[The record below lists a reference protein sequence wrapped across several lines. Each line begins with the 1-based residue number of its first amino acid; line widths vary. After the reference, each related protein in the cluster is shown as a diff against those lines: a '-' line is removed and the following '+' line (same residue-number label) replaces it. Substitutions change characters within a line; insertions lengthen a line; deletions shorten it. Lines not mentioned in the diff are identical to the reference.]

1 MFQKL
6 RNVRNQPC
14 CGYFLQG
21 GVRAVAMV
29 DIGISL
35 FAMILIASELVKKF
49 QDWVDMRKDENLRF
63 LYYVRAILWA
73 SYFAEKIVIVGLS
86 VFLFKTARRRNSR
99 LCMLWIY
106 LTIAA
111 MLMLTSATLATQVL
125 FPINALILTFFP
137 FYLAYKT
144 YTIYVVASFIKEIRS
159 YGGFNAALSG
169 LTDAEVEEFEK
180 GQGAHS
186 KGHGDEYDLAAIK
199 GQAFNKQFEI
209 SFDQLDMDETIPLGK
224 GAFGL
229 VYRAKLRNNMV
240 AGSDTSDDDDGGT
253 CVAVKTVHQST
264 DPAYFKTLLAELKIM
279 TFLPRNENVVNLVGA
294 CTSAIKQKR
303 LYIVVEFCP
312 FGNVHD
318 YLKARRG
325 LFVNYVGKDGN
336 FISLEAPSDNSNGSL
351 ATLPQYQNVIQ
362 SNANTLTTRHLL
374 QWCYET
380 AKGMQFLEE
389 RKVIHGDLAARN
401 LLLGYGRTIKITDFG
416 LSKKLYQYTDY
427 VKKQD
432 KLLPWRWMALESLQD
447 MRFSSKSDV
456 WGYGVT
462 TWEIFSLGE
471 VPFPGFSWTVDFIEQ
486 VRDDGLRMKR
496 PHNAPNDVYEL
507 MLETWD
513 IKEEERP
520 NFDRIVSFFE
530 NKYNLPQVNDSPSGD
545 PGDDGNNRNDDDEV
559 EVYIGNVQEILETG
573 ANSNSGGG
581 LSNYNYSSSN
591 DKLINDS
598 SKS

>member
-1 MFQKL
+1 M
-6 RNVRNQPC
+6 VMCPPS
-14 CGYFLQG
+14 FLQ
-21 GVRAVAMV
+21 
-29 DIGISL
+29 
-35 FAMILIASELVKKF
+35 
-49 QDWVDMRKDENLRF
+49 
-63 LYYVRAILWA
+63 
-73 SYFAEKIVIVGLS
+73 
-86 VFLFKTARRRNSR
+86 RNSR

-294 CTSAIKQKR
+294 CTSAIKQSKWVCLALYFALNATLSIVIYYLER

-389 RKVIHGDLAARN
+389 RKV
-401 LLLGYGRTIKITDFG
+401 
-416 LSKKLYQYTDY
+416 
-427 VKKQD
+427 
-432 KLLPWRWMALESLQD
+432 
-447 MRFSSKSDV
+447 
-456 WGYGVT
+456 
-462 TWEIFSLGE
+462 
-471 VPFPGFSWTVDFIEQ
+471 
-486 VRDDGLRMKR
+486 
-496 PHNAPNDVYEL
+496 
-507 MLETWD
+507 
-513 IKEEERP
+513 
-520 NFDRIVSFFE
+520 
-530 NKYNLPQVNDSPSGD
+530 NKYLMTLFF
-545 PGDDGNNRNDDDEV
+545 
-559 EVYIGNVQEILETG
+559 YL
-573 ANSNSGGG
+573 
-581 LSNYNYSSSN
+581 
-591 DKLINDS
+591 
-598 SKS
+598 